1 MNKVV
6 YRENLQIERKRS
18 VKERE
23 RQRCNEALY
32 SKSQDNLA
40 EVVNTDLKTGSDSIQ
55 LPFSTH
61 V

>member
-6 YRENLQIERKRS
+6 YRENLQIERKPS

-23 RQRCNEALY
+23 RCNEALY
-32 SKSQDNLA
+32 SKSQDNVT
-40 EVVNTDLKTGSDSIQ
+40 EVVNTDLKTGNDGIQ